1 MSQVTRGGEVQARV
15 KNGWDEACGMP
26 RREESSRPSSV
37 SWAWE
42 KKWYFRDLNSG
53 CTMWDK
59 SWWNKAEEFSRIST
73 TERLGLDPDSSRKSW
88 QSFMKGK

>member
-37 SWAWE
+37 SWAWG
-42 KKWYFRDLNSG
+42 KSG
-53 CTMWDK
+53 
-59 SWWNKAEEFSRIST
+59 I
-73 TERLGLDPDSSRKSW
+73 LGT
-88 QSFMKGK
+88 